1 MKAIQTVIITGGN
14 SGLGF
19 ECAKAIAHSHQGW
32 HIVLACR
39 SNEKGMQAIE
49 TITSETGNKNVS
61 MLQLDLASLKS
72 VRNFVNE
79 YQRMSYPP
87 LKGLICNAGGTYS

>member
-1 MKAIQTVIITGGN
+1 LAAKSVIITGGN

-19 ECAKAIAHSHQGW
+19 ECAKAIAHAHQGW

-39 SNEKGMQAIE
+39 NNEKGMQAVDS
-49 TITSETGNKNVS
+49 ITSETDNKNVS
-61 MLQLDLASLKS
+61 MLQLNLSSLES

-79 YQRMSYPP
+79 YQIMSYP
-87 LKGLICNAGGTYS
+87 Y